1 MNPLALARD
10 GTVWVGTVNGMRVIG
25 PRGSLQDFDTANS
38 PLADEEVSAIRV
50 DWATGVVWIGT
61 PRGLHRYDPGYRP
74 TPPPPVPRLEFTIYP
89 NPTSLSALGISL
101 KLNGNSVSYRGE
113 VYDLRGRRLTRFSG
127 VGNQRIV
134 WNGRTEQGDL
144 VEPGIY
150 FIRVESA
157 GKSAFAR
164 VVVLR

>member
-1 MNPLALARD
+1 MKSVSA
-10 GTVWVGTVNGMRVIG
+10 NGIRVVDPHG
-25 PRGSLQDFDTANS
+25 VLQDFSTANS
-38 PLADEEVSAIRV
+38 PLADDEVRAIRV
-50 DWATGVVWIGT
+50 DGTTGVVWIGT
-61 PRGLHRYDPGYRP
+61 TRGLNRYDPGYRP
-74 TPPPPVPRLEFTIYP
+74 PSPPPVPRLEFTIYP